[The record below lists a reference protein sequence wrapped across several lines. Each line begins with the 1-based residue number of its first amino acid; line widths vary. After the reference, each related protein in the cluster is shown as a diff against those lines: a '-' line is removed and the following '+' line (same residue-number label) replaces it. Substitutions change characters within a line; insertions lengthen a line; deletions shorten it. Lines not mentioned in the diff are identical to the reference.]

1 MMNTTG
7 RSTDPTLQN
16 DILLSIENGI
26 TNQKSEDMIITHRGG
41 IIENTHRIHAAITDS
56 NGKLLYAI
64 GDPNR
69 VVLARSAA
77 KPVQSLAILETGA
90 ADRFDFSDADI
101 ALMSASHSSEAR
113 HILRAQSMLRKI
125 DAEEGD
131 LTCGGHP
138 AISAVVNRA
147 WIKEEYFP
155 TGICNNCSGKHVGMI
170 AGAITLGAPV
180 YGYHAPDH
188 AMQQRVKRV
197 VEQISGLS
205 EDQVWWAVD
214 GCNLPAPALP
224 LKNMAL
230 MYARLAEACGG
241 DVKDDSG
248 QEDTRKHHLA
258 RIHKSMSAHPE
269 LVGGEGRFCTTL
281 MEAYGGLLVGKVGAD
296 ACYGV
301 AIRAGPNLGTDHINE
316 DRAIG
321 IAVKVEDGNLDI
333 LYSVVPEILERLNI
347 GTKEMRHQLDSYHH
361 PKILNTAGVVTGGV
375 RHNFKVRRVEEMDAR
390 SV

>member
-1 MMNTTG
+1 MMNTTA
-7 RSTDPTLQN
+7 RSTAATLQPDTHISLEN
-16 DILLSIENGI
+16 DCPS
-26 TNQKSEDMIITHRGG
+26 QKSEDVILTHRGG
-41 IIENTHRIHAAITDS
+41 IIENTHRIHAAITDA
-56 NGKLLYAI
+56 NGNLLYAI
-64 GDPNR
+64 GDANR

-113 HILRAQSMLRKI
+113 HILRAQSMLQKV

-138 AISAVVNRA
+138 AISAAVNRA
-147 WIKEEYFP
+147 WIKEDYVP

-170 AGAITLGAPV
+170 AGAIALGAPV
-180 YGYHAPDH
+180 YGYQAPGH
-188 AMQQRVKRV
+188 AMQQRVKRA
-197 VEQISGLS
+197 VEQMSGLS
-205 EDQVWWAVD
+205 EDQVRWAVD

-230 MYARLAEACGG
+230 MYARLAEAYGG
-241 DVKDDSG
+241 DVKEESG

-258 RIHKSMSAHPE
+258 RIHKAMSAHPE
-269 LVGGEGRFCTTL
+269 LVGGEGRFCTAL

-301 AIRAGPNLGTDHINE
+301 AIRARPTSGTDSISE

-321 IAVKVEDGNLDI
+321 IAVKIEDGNLDI
-333 LYSVVPEILERLNI
+333 LYSAVPEILEKLNI

-375 RHNFKVRRVEEMDAR
+375 RHNFKLRRVEEIDAR
-390 SV
+390 AV